1 MRGNVTYLEPGWSV
15 LAVFVMLVLVY
26 KNVSCMQAVHRPRDI
41 LKKTWGESFGHSL
54 GPRII
59 KFERILAVKGIA
71 V

>member
-1 MRGNVTYLEPGWSV
+1 
-15 LAVFVMLVLVY
+15 MLVLVY
-26 KNVSCMQAVHRPRDI
+26 KNVSCMQAVRRPRDI

-54 GPRII
+54 GPGII